1 LGKER
6 ESQER
11 ESESESVCLA
21 FYLIKFDCSIVVVV
35 VVVVSG
41 GGCELRRVRVGTL
54 CCNVIREGERE
65 NYIYI
70 YINNCI

>member
-1 LGKER
+1 M
-6 ESQER
+6 
-11 ESESESVCLA
+11 
-21 FYLIKFDCSIVVVV
+21 VVVG
-35 VVVVSG
+35 G

-70 YINNCI
+70 YIYINIYINNCI